1 MSYIPSS
8 NKALNTALTVLLI
21 YYCVYDLTSR
31 QSFLPQ
37 VLTNSI
43 VLIALAL
50 VFMYLFLS
58 GNKLFTKS
66 SAAWYPFIGV
76 LCVNLLSYNFPK
88 SYVLLYVLLAVMI
101 ANPYLQDFSFYKVLK
116 WLKIMG
122 LIAAGGV
129 LLQLFVPS
137 VHNIIIN
144 IIFSQEGTAY
154 IQQYAGRGYYSGVFH
169 QVGDAAFYVS
179 GAIIAFLFAGSN
191 DRKNKYIIGVLFII
205 LFLLGKRSLLLF
217 LVAALLITYIVMSQ
231 SGSRKFI
238 RIAGA
243 ALFAIVFIEVLKYL
257 SVMYS
262 DIKIFEKLAY
272 TFDFLSEGNTD
283 GLLEESGRLIL
294 YDYAQELFQQ
304 NYWTGIGWA
313 QFSDKI
319 TDVLPSGSSLSVHNV
334 YLQLLCETGVI
345 GFAAFLLGAISS
357 IFALIKTK
365 RLLNNYNG
373 YDKTKYE
380 TLYSV
385 SLTGQ
390 VLFLMFCF
398 VENPIY
404 NENDLIFYFLMI
416 LLNYNILENLQNNP
430 SPCIS

>member
-1 MSYIPSS
+1 MNYIPLP

-31 QSFLPQ
+31 QSFLPL
-37 VLTNSI
+37 VLTNSV
-43 VLIALAL
+43 VLIALVL
-50 VFMYLFLS
+50 VLMFLFLS

-66 SAAWYPFIGV
+66 SVAWYPFIGV
-76 LCVNLLSYNFPK
+76 LVVNMLSFNFPK
-88 SYVLLYVLLAVMI
+88 SYMLLYVVLAVMI
-101 ANPYLQDFSFYKVLK
+101 ANPYLQLYSFDKVLK
-116 WLKIMG
+116 WLKVMG

-129 LLQLFVPS
+129 LVQFLLPS
-137 VHNIIIN
+137 VHNVIIN
-144 IIFSQEGTAY
+144 ILFSQEGTAY

-169 QVGDAAFYVS
+169 QVGDTAFYVS
-179 GAIIAFLFAGSN
+179 GAIIAFLFARSN
-191 DRKNKYIIGVLFII
+191 DRKNKYLVGGLFII
-205 LFLLGKRSLLLF
+205 LFFLGKRSLLLF

-231 SGSRKFI
+231 SGAKKFI

-243 ALFAIVFIEVLKYL
+243 TLFAIVFIEVLKYL
-257 SVMYS
+257 SVLYS

-272 TFDFLSEGNTD
+272 TFNFLSESNID

-294 YDYAQELFQQ
+294 YDYAQELFHQ

-313 QFSDKI
+313 QFSVKI
-319 TDVLPSGSSLSVHNV
+319 SDVLPSGTSLSVHNV

-345 GFAAFLLGAISS
+345 GFSAFMLGAISS

-365 RLLNNYNG
+365 RLLNYYNG
-373 YDKTKYE
+373 FDKANYE
-380 TLYSV
+380 KLYSI

-404 NENDLIFYFLMI
+404 NENNLIFYFMMI
-416 LLNYNILENLQNNP
+416 LLNYNILMKLQNNP
-430 SPCIS
+430 SQSIN

>member
-1 MSYIPSS
+1 MSYTSLS
-8 NKALNTALTVLLI
+8 QKSVGTALTVLLI
-21 YYCVYDLTSR
+21 YYCIYDLTSR
-31 QSFLPQ
+31 QSVFPQ

-43 VLIALAL
+43 VLIALGL
-50 VFMYLFLS
+50 VFVYMFLT
-58 GNKLFTKS
+58 GNKLFSKS

-76 LCVNLLSYNFPK
+76 LCVNLLSYNIPK
-88 SYVLLYVLLAVMI
+88 SYVLLYALLAVLI
-101 ANPYLQDFSFYKVLK
+101 ANPYLHISSVDKVLK

-129 LLQLFVPS
+129 LLQLFVPAI
-137 VHNIIIN
+137 HNIIIN
-144 IIFSQEGTAY
+144 LFFSQEGVAY

-179 GAIIAFLFAGSN
+179 GAIIAYLFAGTEGKS
-191 DRKNKYIIGVLFII
+191 NKYIIGFLFII

-217 LVAALLITYIVMSQ
+217 LVAALLVTYIVMSE
-231 SGSRKFI
+231 SGSKKFI
-238 RIAGA
+238 RIVGT
-243 ALFAIVFIEVLKYL
+243 ALFAIVFLEVLKYL
-257 SVMYS
+257 SVVYS

-272 TFDFLSEGNTD
+272 TFSFLSEGNTD
-283 GLLEESGRLIL
+283 GLLEESGRLVL
-294 YDYAQELFQQ
+294 YGYALELFHQ

-357 IFALIKTK
+357 IIALVKTK
-365 RLLNNYNG
+365 RLLKYYKG
-373 YDKTKYE
+373 YDKAEYE
-380 TLYSV
+380 KLYAI

-390 VLFLMFCF
+390 ILFLMFCF

-416 LLNYNILENLQNNP
+416 LLNNILLQSIQNN
-430 SPCIS
+430 STLRIG

>member
-1 MSYIPSS
+1 MNRIPLS
-8 NKALNTALTVLLI
+8 NKILNTALMVLLI
-21 YYCVYDLTSR
+21 YYCLYDLTSR

-37 VLTNSI
+37 ILTNSI
-43 VLIALAL
+43 VLIAMVL
-50 VFMYLFLS
+50 VCLFLFLS
-58 GNKLFTKS
+58 GNKLFTKQ

-76 LCVNLLSYNFPK
+76 LFFNLLSYDFPK
-88 SYVLLYVLLAVMI
+88 SYVLLYVLLAIMI
-101 ANPYLQDFSFYKVLK
+101 ANPYIRLYSFDNVVRGFKV
-116 WLKIMG
+116 MG

-129 LLQLFVPS
+129 LVQLFVPS
-137 VHNIIIN
+137 IHNIIIN
-144 IIFSQEGTAY
+144 ILFSQEGTAY

-169 QVGDAAFYVS
+169 QVGDSAFYVS

-191 DRKNKYIIGVLFII
+191 DRKSKYITGVLFII

-231 SGSRKFI
+231 SGSKRFI

-257 SVMYS
+257 SVVYP

-272 TFDFLSEGNTD
+272 TFSFLSKGNTD
-283 GLLEESGRLIL
+283 GLLEESGRLVL
-294 YDYAQELFQQ
+294 YDYAQELFHQ

-334 YLQLLCETGVI
+334 YLQLLCETGVL
-345 GFAAFLLGAISS
+345 GFSAFLLGAISS
-357 IFALIKTK
+357 IIALIQTK

-373 YDKTKYE
+373 YDKTNYE
-380 TLYSV
+380 MLYSI

-404 NENDLIFYFLMI
+404 NENNLIFYFLMI

-430 SPCIS
+430 SPSIS